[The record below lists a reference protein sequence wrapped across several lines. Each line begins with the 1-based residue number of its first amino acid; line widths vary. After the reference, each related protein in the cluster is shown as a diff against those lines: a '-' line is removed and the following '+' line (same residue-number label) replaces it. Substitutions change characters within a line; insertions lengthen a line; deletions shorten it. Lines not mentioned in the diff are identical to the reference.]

1 MTKQVYS
8 FEQTIEATKD
18 TRGFWIS
25 NHREIIKPYLTERAD
40 KIGWTKVL
48 AGLEDAE
55 SEIYKVTEKLI
66 DIVDT
71 KENEAFGVLSR
82 WYEAHDLSGFI
93 KETYREMGLSH

>member
-8 FEQTIEATKD
+8 FEQTIEASKD
-18 TRGFWIS
+18 IRGFWIS
-25 NHREIIKPYLTERAD
+25 NHREIVKSYLVKRAE

-48 AGLEDAE
+48 AGLEDTE

-71 KENEAFGVLSR
+71 KENEAYGVLSR
-82 WYEAHDLSGFI
+82 WWETHDLSGII
-93 KETYREMGLSH
+93 KEAYEEMGL

>member
-18 TRGFWIS
+18 TRGFWVS
-25 NHREIIKPYLTERAD
+25 NHRDIVKPYLARRAE
-40 KIGWTKVL
+40 KIGWTNVL
-48 AGLEDAE
+48 AGLEDTE

-71 KENEAFGVLSR
+71 KENEAFGTLSR
-82 WYEAHDLSGFI
+82 WWETHDLSGFI
-93 KETYREMGLSH
+93 KEAYEEMGV

>member
-18 TRGFWIS
+18 TRGFWVS
-25 NHREIIKPYLTERAD
+25 NHREIVKPYLVKRAE

-48 AGLEDAE
+48 AGLENQE

-66 DIVDT
+66 DMVDT
-71 KENEAFGVLSR
+71 KENEAFGTLSR

-93 KETYREMGLSH
+93 KEAYEELGL